1 MGFLIHGRDSAEFGD
16 DDEHA
21 LHEVHQS
28 YMDQWASQLV
38 ARGPTESADGS
49 RHTGSVHV
57 LDTPDPQTAQ
67 KFAFDEPYAQ
77 AGWYSAVTVWPFESV
92 IQGTMWDHPV
102 PSGNPESSFALAS
115 WVPALRTDDL
125 VDSIRAR
132 IAADDGPPWSF
143 VGLLLGDDSTE
154 IVGLAGSADLPVPAT
169 TTWLQGQAAA
179 LPLVLTELE
188 VHRWRRGGR

>member
-16 DDEHA
+16 DEDA
-21 LHEVHQS
+21 RHEVHQT

-67 KFAFDEPYAQ
+67 KFAYDEPYAR
-77 AGWYSAVTVWPFESV
+77 AGWYSDITVWPFESV
-92 IQGTMWDHPV
+92 IEGTMWDHPA
-102 PSGNPESSFALAS
+102 PSGDPESSFALAS
-115 WVPALRTDDL
+115 WVPSPRTDDL
-125 VDSIRAR
+125 VDTIRAR
-132 IAADDGPPWSF
+132 LTTGDVPHWSF
-143 VGLLLGDDSTE
+143 IGLLLNDHSTD
-154 IVGLAGSADLPVPAT
+154 IVGLAGSADLPAPAT
-169 TTWLQGQAAA
+169 TTWLQQQLAA
-179 LPLVLTELE
+179 LPLILTNLE